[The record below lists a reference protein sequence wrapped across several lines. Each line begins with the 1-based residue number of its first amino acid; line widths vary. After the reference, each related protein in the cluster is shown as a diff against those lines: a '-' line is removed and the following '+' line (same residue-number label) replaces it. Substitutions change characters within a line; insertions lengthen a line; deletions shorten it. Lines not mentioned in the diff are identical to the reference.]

1 MQMLSKYYILKSFI
15 GFVTR
20 NALLFLLFFCTKLTA
35 QITYYTPIDSI
46 RIDSTDWGFEKYSII
61 KDSIG
66 TDGLF
71 YKGVGNYYNN
81 NNPTQNNSWFKSS
94 EYDIDKRKIK
104 YRVWNEVNG
113 VRNYFLNE
121 RFAYNG
127 KGLKTHYSN
136 STINREQD
144 TSWIYTDF
152 DSLLSM
158 TFIDHDLINNISK
171 GIKYD
176 YAYDSDNKLSRMIP
190 TILSS
195 GVWVQQW
202 EFNYYYG
209 NGGNLPETLLV
220 NHLGIQYQRDL
231 SYKNISGKDSL
242 IIKQLKDQST
252 NLWTTK
258 YSHEYSYDTVG
269 RLIRHMEWYGPPAN
283 LESESEETWIY
294 NNNNQL
300 LRRQFIYYG
309 GGGNSTAY
317 TYYSNGRVATYYY
330 GNGDSMGNY
339 DYEEH
344 NYRYLP
350 VSLPS
355 LNAFDFLIYPN
366 PATDNIE
373 ILINI
378 EQKGICTIR
387 LFNSLGQV
395 VINQLTELPSG
406 NSSVHIPL
414 NSITKGLYLIGV
426 DFGKST
432 LTKKLSIIK

>member
-1 MQMLSKYYILKSFI
+1 MQMLSKYSILKSFI
-15 GFVTR
+15 GFVTC
-20 NALLFLLFFCTKLTA
+20 NALLFLFFFCAKLTA

-46 RIDSTDWGFEKYSII
+46 RIDSTDWGFEKYSIS

-71 YKGVGNYYNN
+71 YKGVGNYYNID
-81 NNPTQNNSWFKSS
+81 NPTQNNSRFKSS

-104 YRVWNEVNG
+104 YQVWNEVNS

-121 RFAYNG
+121 RFVYNG

-152 DSLLSM
+152 DSLLSI

-176 YAYDSDNKLSRMIP
+176 YAYDSDHKLSRMIP

-209 NGGNLPETLLV
+209 NGGNLPDTLLV

-231 SYKNISGKDSL
+231 SYKNIIGKDSL
-242 IIKQLKDQST
+242 IVKQHKDQST
-252 NLWTTK
+252 NLWTTE
-258 YSHEYSYDTVG
+258 YSHEFSYDTVG

-283 LESESEETWIY
+283 LESESEETWSY

-378 EQKGICTIR
+378 E
-387 LFNSLGQV
+387 
-395 VINQLTELPSG
+395 
-406 NSSVHIPL
+406 
-414 NSITKGLYLIGV
+414 
-426 DFGKST
+426 
-432 LTKKLSIIK
+432 